1 MDFLEEYAKNKNEIL
16 KEFYGLG
23 YAEKMIHATLSE
35 RTKAALYLKG
45 KVQDVLNAFL
55 NETVK
60 IEQDNPPKNDVR
72 FAIEVDPLFLY

>member
-1 MDFLEEYAKNKNEIL
+1 MNCYCLQKKAGTYEGLSLGPVISDKMEKRHNRYHFHIL
-16 KEFYGLG
+16 VT
-23 YAEKMIHATLSE
+23 AI
-35 RTKAALYLKG
+35 RR
-45 KVQDVLNAFL
+45 DVLNAFL